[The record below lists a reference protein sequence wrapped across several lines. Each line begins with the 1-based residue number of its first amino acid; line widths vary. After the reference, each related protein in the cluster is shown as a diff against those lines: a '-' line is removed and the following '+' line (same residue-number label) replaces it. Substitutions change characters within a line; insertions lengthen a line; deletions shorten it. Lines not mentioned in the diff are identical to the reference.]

1 MGTLA
6 EKLTYLAQTKAQIR
20 QAIID
25 KGVEIP
31 ENTPFRDYARQI
43 GCISAGDGVRISGAA
58 DQFPM
63 QGLLQIRS
71 TAILQ

>member
-25 KGVEIP
+25 KGVEVP

-43 GCISAGDGVRISGAA
+43 GQITTGEGTRISGGGFR
-58 DQFPM
+58 FPA
-63 QGLLQIRS
+63 QELFPLRSGENLQ
-71 TAILQ
+71 